1 MAQMNKQEA
10 LKFFSNT
17 ELKFV
22 GYFKHVFTYEG
33 EKDGIKVLVNFGGD
47 SSDIYREEFAPV
59 ESFYDVGFEYFQVLK
74 SNKNDNLLYQF
85 SEN

>member
-1 MAQMNKQEA
+1 MTKMNKQEA

-22 GYFKHVFTYEG
+22 GYFKFVFTYEG
-33 EKDGIKVLVNFGGD
+33 EKDGIKIIVNYGGD
-47 SSDIYREEFAPV
+47 SSEIYREEFAPI
-59 ESFYDVGFEYFQVLK
+59 EQFNDIDFEYFQVLK